1 MQLYMLRAER
11 EKKPTTSMAIIAFK
25 PLKIDGNERVFDIKH
40 THIHLE
46 ILVKLVNL
54 LRIHILI
61 EWKCE
66 M

>member
-40 THIHLE
+40 THSLGNFSE
-46 ILVKLVNL
+46 IGEFTTNSHFNRV
-54 LRIHILI
+54 
-61 EWKCE
+61 E